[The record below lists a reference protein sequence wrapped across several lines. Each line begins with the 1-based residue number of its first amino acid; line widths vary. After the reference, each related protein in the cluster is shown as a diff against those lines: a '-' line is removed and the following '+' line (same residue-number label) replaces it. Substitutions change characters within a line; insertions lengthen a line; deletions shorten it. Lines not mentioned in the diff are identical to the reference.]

1 MRMHKGSYTIEATIL
16 MPIMLG
22 LVSFVICTA
31 IDFVQESTGREVY
44 PKMQV
49 MDPVQE
55 FYTYQILGEI
65 GEEIFDD

>member
-1 MRMHKGSYTIEATIL
+1 MHKGSYTIEATIL

-22 LVSFVICTA
+22 LVTFVICTA

-49 MDPVQE
+49 MNSVQE

>member
-1 MRMHKGSYTIEATIL
+1 MHKGSYTIEATIL

-22 LVSFVICTA
+22 LVTFVICTA
-31 IDFVQESTGREVY
+31 IDFVQESTGREGY